1 MAVPNL
7 NFDPETVAMMGH
19 VCDEVWL
26 IVQATMT
33 CQTTAQEQ
41 ALRSDLAR
49 LVMAAVV
56 AGERDSERLLQMA
69 LDLTYCALLG
79 SPDAPWRG
87 PAPPERPTRGPGVQS
102 TPGL

>member
-49 LVMAAVV
+49 RVMAAVV
-56 AGERDSERLLQMA
+56 DGERDPERLLQMA
-69 LDLTYCALLG
+69 LDGTNVTLG
-79 SPDAPWRG
+79 SSDAPWR
-87 PAPPERPTRGPGVQS
+87 
-102 TPGL
+102 